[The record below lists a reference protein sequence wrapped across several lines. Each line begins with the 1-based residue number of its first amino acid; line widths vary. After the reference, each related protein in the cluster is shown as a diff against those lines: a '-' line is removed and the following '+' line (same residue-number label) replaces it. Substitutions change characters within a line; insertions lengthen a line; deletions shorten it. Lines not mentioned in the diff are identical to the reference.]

1 MRLFIYFLL
10 GMGLSSCF
18 ELDDLL
24 YNPKEVTGDYR
35 LNNIQADEL
44 QIPATFLLDEDQIL
58 PFSLASKN
66 AGGGSE
72 TIWAIYMG
80 DTSLIKTDTVIVY
93 CHGNA
98 YNLDGYWERAT
109 LLANLGEKS
118 RYGVLIMDYQGYGK
132 STGKGNEAGLYN
144 DVDACLEWLKNKGL
158 TGDRLVMYGF
168 SMGTAPATELTANP
182 RSLVPSKLILEA
194 PFASAAMMVN
204 DATPLALPASYLTNL
219 KIDNAEEIVKVN
231 QPFLWMHGEQDDFLS
246 RKYHGQV
253 VFDRYQGTFK
263 QKVIAPNA
271 GHGDFPQSLGFEE
284 YMSSVFGF
292 LVR

>member
-253 VFDRYQGTFK
+253 VFDRYQGTYK

>member
-24 YNPKEVTGDYR
+24 YNPKEVSGDYR

-253 VFDRYQGTFK
+253 VFDRYQGTYK

>member
-144 DVDACLEWLKNKGL
+144 DVDACVEWLKNKGL

-253 VFDRYQGTFK
+253 VFDRYQGTYK

>member
-1 MRLFIYFLL
+1 MRLLIYVLVVI
-10 GMGLSSCF
+10 GLSSCF
-18 ELDDLL
+18 ELDNLL
-24 YNPKEVTGDYR
+24 YNPQEVKGDYR
-35 LNNIQADEL
+35 LNQIEPDDLE
-44 QIPATFLLDEDQIL
+44 IPATFLLDEDQIL
-58 PFSLASKN
+58 PFSLPSKN
-66 AGGGSE
+66 TDGGKE
-72 TIWAIYMG
+72 TIWAVYLG
-80 DTSLIKTDTVIVY
+80 DTSVIKSDTVIVY

-98 YNLDGYWERAT
+98 YNLDGYWQRAT

-144 DVDACLEWLKNKGL
+144 DVDACVEWLKNKGL

-194 PFASAAMMVN
+194 PFASAAMLVN
-204 DATPLALPASYLTNL
+204 DATPLALPVSYITHLE
-219 KIDNAEEIVKVN
+219 IDNADEILKVN
-231 QPFLWMHGEQDDFLS
+231 QPFLWMHGEKDDFLS

-253 VFDRYQGTFK
+253 VYDRYQGVYK
-263 QKVIAPNA
+263 EKVIAPNA
-271 GHGDFPQSLGFEE
+271 GHGDFPQSLGFDP
-284 YMSSVFGF
+284 YMTAVFEF

>member
-35 LNNIQADEL
+35 LNHIQADEL

-253 VFDRYQGTFK
+253 VFDRYQGTYK